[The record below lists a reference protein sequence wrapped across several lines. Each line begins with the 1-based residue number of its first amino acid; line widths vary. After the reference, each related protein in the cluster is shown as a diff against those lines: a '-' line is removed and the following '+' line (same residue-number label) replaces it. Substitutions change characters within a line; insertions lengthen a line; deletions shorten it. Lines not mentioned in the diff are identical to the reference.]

1 MQERL
6 VDYVYS
12 TNLTISR
19 EQILQSVRGTFIV
32 QNRITEA
39 DNNNHAA
46 ESHSVITIREIT
58 GGILLDFLEGI
69 QQSNREINIEEIS
82 YTFMITISSTEYGGS
97 AIKIPKWAVTKD
109 VKESF
114 KIQTFNGHPVNC
126 GAFCIAQIIKPPR
139 QRLSVTIKTAYL
151 LQRHKQWGKLVTKF
165 DVAQA
170 LFERKPNCRLTF
182 LRENQDCQA
191 LDTYYG
197 PEWEEVRIPRQ
208 RKFENC
214 YYIYWSLNQHFG
226 LCSSPRE
233 MFRAHI
239 SGREF
244 CHLCVTQY
252 PHTNKCRCEE
262 PVLHAPPKRK
272 KCTECN
278 IINCEGCTK
287 NCQHCDVKYKD
298 IFKNNGEGEIHRC
311 MLMNNSPI
319 KKFLMP
325 DEEPTERK
333 PKFKLYA
340 YDLESRV
347 KTIEGARGIKFRTTN
362 NEFVDATVKTYEFI
376 TQHVPNLV
384 VFRDVFD
391 PDSEQIYF
399 GDDCLERFL
408 EFMTRANKGRNICIA
423 HNGSGYDSRLLFDT
437 IINRF
442 GKVVDK
448 EVKFICRGTKFMK
461 LKWGPTLFL
470 DSLLHL
476 PGSLA
481 NLAKSFN
488 LTTRKGYFPHLFN
501 TVENYSYNDTLPEKK
516 YFDLTFIAK
525 SRKDID
531 EFNRWHDQRT
541 NEGLW
546 NFKDEL
552 IAYCRDD
559 VKILAEIMKQFH
571 DTCISEF
578 DGESPW
584 FSTTAPSFCHKTVLR
599 NITQKLTLPKDKEQK
614 FHMVNHLAMNLMWGV
629 QTSEEY
635 WFERLALRGG
645 RTDVRKIFCKLT
657 PEQIARGCKIVYVD
671 IVSMYPFVQVA
682 RDYPRGLPT
691 IYVYDEEYYP
701 CKKHCTPKIGNVAAL
716 KCRCAISRKKR
727 KKHFLIKVI
736 EETEPDVYELINRP
750 EFFGYICAHLIPPS
764 NLYHPVLVTWD
775 EEAQKC
781 TAKLEEIKEGVFTT
795 PEFKVA
801 IEKGYRCVK
810 IFRYHQYSKGDGLW
824 NDFIKDLYIKK
835 MASSGPAPTSPEE
848 RNRIVDSYSQLF
860 GSEYGEKIRAS
871 FDSWSLKP
879 AARQVYKIMLNSVW
893 GKHCQ
898 RPVMPKSQVI
908 HKDDN
913 QQWYNIYANI
923 EEGNLAVTKFL
934 SFEDRTLL
942 NTTRSD
948 QQKTRLDFH
957 DCYLPAGAFVPAY
970 GRLMLFEQLDKLG
983 KRVLYHDTDSIIY
996 VYDPAEYNIPTND
1009 IWGTWE
1015 EEKISKEGITE
1026 FISTGPKSYAIK
1038 TRNSEIVKL
1047 KGVALKHSHR
1057 FLVNFDSMKQLIFDT
1072 LEGLNPHI
1080 EIPQYKFNYKMGR
1093 GMHNEEFY
1101 KHFKFHSTDLKGD
1114 LKEDLCVYPKGYR
1127 E

>member
-1 MQERL
+1 MGMFGVQE
-6 VDYVYS
+6 S
-12 TNLTISR
+12 TTRRRIR
-19 EQILQSVRGTFIV
+19 ESIRGTFIV
-32 QNRITEA
+32 QNRVTEA
-39 DNNNHAA
+39 DNNDHAA
-46 ESHSVITIREIT
+46 RGHTIISLAGIT
-58 GGILLDFLEGI
+58 GEILLDFMQGI
-69 QQSNREINIEEIS
+69 QQSNRNINIEEIS
-82 YTFMITISSTEYGGS
+82 FTFMITMSSTEYGGS
-97 AIKIPKWAVTKD
+97 ALKIPKWALTKD
-109 VKESF
+109 VIESF
-114 KIQTFNGHPVNC
+114 KIQTFAGEPVNC
-126 GAFCIAQIIKPPR
+126 GAFCIALIIKNPR
-139 QRLSVTIKTAYL
+139 ERLSKTIRTAFF
-151 LQRHKQWGKLVTKF
+151 LQRQKQWGKFVTKH

-182 LRENQDCQA
+182 LRPNQDCQIY
-191 LDTYYG
+191 DTHYG
-197 PEWEEVRIPRQ
+197 PEWEEVRIPAQ
-208 RKFENC
+208 KKFKNC
-214 YYIYWSLNQHFG
+214 YYIYWSLDQHFG
-226 LCSSPRE
+226 LCSSPRK
-233 MFRAHI
+233 MFREHI
-239 SGREF
+239 DGREF

-262 PVLHAPPKRK
+262 AVKRVPIK
-272 KCTECN
+272 RNKCADCN
-278 IINCEGCTK
+278 IINCTGCTK
-287 NCQHCDVKYKD
+287 DCKHCDVKYLSK
-298 IFKNNGEGEIHRC
+298 FKGGDTIHRC
-311 MLMNNSPI
+311 MLVNNKPVE
-319 KKFLMP
+319 KFLMP

-347 KTIEGARGIKFRTTN
+347 KTIEGSRGIKFRTQN
-362 NEFVDATVKTYEFI
+362 NDFIDATIRTYDFVTE
-376 TQHVPNLV
+376 HVPNLI
-384 VFRDVFD
+384 VFRDIFD
-391 PDSEQIYF
+391 PNSEQIYF

-408 EFMTRANKGRNICIA
+408 EFMTRSNKGRNICVA

-448 EVKFICRGTKFMK
+448 EVSYICRGTKFMK
-461 LKWGPTLFL
+461 LKWGQTLFL

-531 EFNRWHDQRT
+531 EFNRWYDQRK
-541 NEGLW
+541 NEGPW
-546 NFKDEL
+546 NFQEEL
-552 IAYCRDD
+552 IAYCKDD

-599 NITQKLTLPKDKEQK
+599 NITRKLTLPKDKEQK
-614 FHMVNHLAMNLMWGV
+614 FRMVTHLAMNLMWGV

-657 PEQIARGCKIVYVD
+657 AEQIARGCKIVYVD
-671 IVSMYPFVQVA
+671 IVSMYPYVQVA

-691 IYVYDEEYYP
+691 IYVYDDEYYP
-701 CKKHCTPKIGNVAAL
+701 CNKHCTPKRGNVANL
-716 KCRCAISRKKR
+716 KCECFIWQKEHNKNF
-727 KKHFLIKVI
+727 KITVIK
-736 EETEPDVYELINRP
+736 ETEPDVHELINRP

-835 MASSGPAPTSPEE
+835 MASSGPAPNSPEE

-860 GSEYGEKIRAS
+860 GNEYGEKIRAS
-871 FDSWSLKP
+871 FESWSLKP

-898 RPVMPKSQVI
+898 RPVMPKSERI
-908 HKDDN
+908 RKDDD
-913 QQWYNIYANI
+913 QRWQDIYANI
-923 EEGNLAVTKFL
+923 EEGNLTVTKFL
-934 SFEDRTLL
+934 SFEDSTII
-942 NTTRSD
+942 NTMRSE

-970 GRLMLFEQLDKLG
+970 GRLMLFEQLDKLE

-1038 TRNSEIVKL
+1038 TRDSEIVKL

-1057 FLVNFDSMKQLIFDT
+1057 FLVNFDSMKKLIFDT
-1072 LEGLNPHI
+1072 LEGINPQI
-1080 EIPQYKFNYKMGR
+1080 EIPQYKFNYKLGK

-1101 KHFKFHSTDLKGD
+1101 KIFKFHSTDLKGD